1 MKMIS
6 RGFGFF
12 IVITLLTEAQ
22 EDKSVSFGLVHNFLN
37 FLTKYLLEKMKIV
50 LLQIVYFGFIR
61 LLLMSL
67 IHRIFKPWRHL
78 GTDT

>member
-37 FLTKYLLEKMKIV
+37 FLTKYLLEKNENCAV
-50 LLQIVYFGFIR
+50 TNCVFWFHTA
-61 LLLMSL
+61 S
-67 IHRIFKPWRHL
+67 FNVS
-78 GTDT
+78 DS